1 MTVYELLFMAI
12 EDSDPCK
19 VWSFKEKEEADVFEG
34 TIEDVKEKF
43 GEHDVLSWEVSENG
57 VFAVNVKW

>member
-1 MTVYELLFMAI
+1 MAR
-12 EDSDPCK
+12 
-19 VWSFKEKEEADVFEG
+19 VKEEADVFEG

-57 VFAVNVKW
+57 VFTVNVK